1 MTKLLVAA
9 LLGLFIFSSI
19 ARASDSSKKSNIEP
33 IRIAP
38 KQERNL
44 ASEDDGFIPLM
55 SPSKPAKKPVAQKRK
70 PASKCAGSKSKCSK
84 KKTDKT

>member
-19 ARASDSSKKSNIEP
+19 ARASDATKKSNIEP

-38 KQERNL
+38 KQDRNL

-55 SPSKPAKKPVAQKRK
+55 SPSKPAKKSIWGKRK
-70 PASKCAGSKSKCSK
+70 PAAKCAGSKAKCLK
-84 KKTDKT
+84 QKADQT